1 MLSIELEFNIY
12 LKRVFRPFCWRYIGI
27 ERWFNF
33 PSSPISVGACSFHRW
48 QIDAKPKV
56 SFQKLASKL
65 REFLLSGSLKG
76 MNIEQKGHKE
86 NRALAQTQT
95 RPTPLKNL
103 RVVAQPMRSA
113 AYLIKSLSLWIV
125 SFVFFGYYL
134 HIVDFASALTS
145 NFWTQWRNGEE
156 DPTSGSKRLESPKVS
171 SIIKE
176 IFGSKGFPKMFSL
189 VWRRNTSLLLWATT
203 WYGKARWRLWHLRT
217 WFCYLFF
224 SIDILL
230 LLLLLTLAHGV
241 LPLSLNCSL
250 TPYPSTSQIHVS

>member
-1 MLSIELEFNIY
+1 MAFNAEG
-12 LKRVFRPFCWRYIGI
+12 WAGI
-27 ERWFNF
+27 
-33 PSSPISVGACSFHRW
+33 HRW

-203 WYGKARWRLWHLRT
+203 WYGKARWRLWHLRI

-224 SIDILL
+224 FYWHIVVAVVVDFGSWGFTPLFELFTD
-230 LLLLLTLAHGV
+230 
-241 LPLSLNCSL
+241 PLSFHLSNSCIL
-250 TPYPSTSQIHVS
+250 KIKNNFWISQKRSDV